1 MNWAFWR
8 SDKGEGSRAH
18 VQPRPDKAAR
28 EPDSERLD
36 EAVAL
41 RAQARRRLIGAA
53 VLLLVTA
60 AVVPLVLD
68 PLPRAVP
75 DSITIELRSDKA
87 PDKPA
92 SPPRA
97 PVPLPDPA
105 SLQGAP
111 PPDAASES
119 DASPPGAPGA
129 KPAASGAEGKAAEAR
144 STGDAAA
151 DTGRVDGRVDS
162 SAADPKAAAAGGA
175 TVKAVTDAAKPRPD
189 AKPESRADAK
199 TEAPPDPKAAPKSD
213 TARPAK
219 SAARSDARFA
229 VQAAAPRSEQAAR
242 ELMAKLKSAGL
253 PAFIER
259 TEAADGPRWRV
270 RAGPYP
276 TRADAERARA
286 RLRELGHGADLVAL

>member
-8 SDKGEGSRAH
+8 SDKGEGGRAAGR
-18 VQPRPDKAAR
+18 PRPDKAAR
-28 EPDSERLD
+28 ESDSERVD
-36 EAVAL
+36 EAAAL

-53 VLLLVTA
+53 VLLLATA
-60 AVVPLVLD
+60 AVVPLILD

-75 DSITIELRSDKA
+75 DSIPIELRSDKA
-87 PDKPA
+87 PDKVS
-92 SPPRA
+92 SPPRV

-119 DASPPGAPGA
+119 EASPPGAPGST
-129 KPAASGAEGKAAEAR
+129 PAAGRAEGKAAEAR

-151 DTGRVDGRVDS
+151 ETKRLDVNG
-162 SAADPKAAAAGGA
+162 ADPKAAAAGAA
-175 TVKAVTDAAKPRPD
+175 TVKAVADPAKSRSD

-199 TEAPPDPKAAPKSD
+199 TDAPSDPKSASKSE
-213 TARPAK
+213 TTRPAK
-219 SAARSDARFA
+219 SAAKADAKFA

-242 ELMAKLKSAGL
+242 ELMTKLKAAGL
-253 PAFIER
+253 PAFVER

-270 RAGPYP
+270 RVGPYP
-276 TRADAERARA
+276 TRADAERART